1 MIEHTSAPLYNSI
14 HSAVDRRTVHWLTHS
29 NFLTQYLI
37 CTKMEATIAYATRVV
52 VVGKILETLWHPQLQ
67 TGRAKNYA

>member
-1 MIEHTSAPLYNSI
+1 
-14 HSAVDRRTVHWLTHS
+14 
-29 NFLTQYLI
+29 
-37 CTKMEATIAYATRVV
+37 MEATIAYATRVV